1 MAGIDLVVFDMDGVL
16 CHYDFPRR
24 LTCLAEKTGLDAEF
38 IDQKIF
44 RSGFDDQGDQG
55 HYSAAEYLRQFG
67 EHLGVPVSRQDW
79 LWARRLPMT
88 PNKDMLA
95 LVARLQRQGMAVAML
110 TNNGPLLKEGLGEVF
125 PAAADLFGERAF
137 FSCQLSST
145 KEDPAIFH
153 ALLEKLQARPEGTL
167 FIDDSEVY
175 IAAARQAGLHTH
187 HFTGI
192 NSLLAALRRLT
203 ILI

>member
-67 EHLGVPVSRQDW
+67 EQLGVPVSRQDW